1 MSETY
6 EDYEQEFQEH
16 LSRIRSF
23 LTSQARS
30 QTTLRQCDL
39 LLTHAKRCANA
50 MLSLAAQQQQQQQ
63 QGNVNNVNQQPDA
76 FQLSQAQQRI
86 REMEPLIQEV
96 NRARKEQEDAARGVF
111 EIQEDEEEKRQRLF
125 GYQPPDV
132 EGGGGTT
139 GGGGMT
145 TTDTQALIQNSE
157 NLLLDSQALCAESDQ
172 IGSETLFH
180 MGRQRDQLEN
190 ASGYMTGA
198 NAVIDQAREILEAMN
213 QRALRNKRVLYGI
226 ILLLIIANVAVI
238 IAIAKKKK

>member
-1 MSETY
+1 
-6 EDYEQEFQEH
+6 
-16 LSRIRSF
+16 
-23 LTSQARS
+23 
-30 QTTLRQCDL
+30 
-39 LLTHAKRCANA
+39 
-50 MLSLAAQQQQQQQ
+50 MLSLAAQQQGNQQQQ
-63 QGNVNNVNQQPDA
+63 QGNVNVNNVNQQGNQQQHPDA

-132 EGGGGTT
+132 EGGTAG

-180 MGRQRDQLEN
+180 LGRQRDQLEN

-198 NAVIDQAREILEAMN
+198 NAVIDQAKEILEAM
-213 QRALRNKRVLYGI
+213 
-226 ILLLIIANVAVI
+226 
-238 IAIAKKKK
+238 